1 MNRRKLITVMA
12 GALVFPALGAF
23 AQDVGESIVAQLR
36 AQGYTQIDIET
47 TWLGRIRILAT
58 RGGGQREIIAN
69 PRTGE
74 ILRDVWTGARDGTR
88 TTILDDVDD
97 DAGASSGGTSGSG
110 SSGSGSSGSGS
121 GSGSDDDGE
130 DDDSDSGGSHGG
142 SGSGKDDSDDK
153 DSGKDDSDDDK
164 SDDSDDD
171 SGKDDN

>member
-1 MNRRKLITVMA
+1 MNRRNLITVMA

-23 AQDVGESIVAQLR
+23 AQDVGAGIVAQLR
-36 AQGYTQIDIET
+36 AQGYTEISVET
-47 TWLGRIRILAT
+47 TWLGRIRIVAL
-58 RGGGQREIIAN
+58 RGGGHREIIAN

-74 ILRDVWTGARDGTR
+74 ILRDVWSGASGGTR

-97 DAGASSGGTSGSG
+97 GTASSGG

-121 GSGSDDDGE
+121 DDGSDDNG
-130 DDDSDSGGSHGG
+130 DDDSGGSHGG
-142 SGSGKDDSDDK
+142 SDNSGSGSSGSGKDDSGKD